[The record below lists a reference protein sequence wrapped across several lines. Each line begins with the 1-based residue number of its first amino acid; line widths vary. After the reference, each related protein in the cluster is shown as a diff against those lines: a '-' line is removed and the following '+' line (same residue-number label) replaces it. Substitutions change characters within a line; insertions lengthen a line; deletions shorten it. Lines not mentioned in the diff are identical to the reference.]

1 MATLGR
7 IAGVTID
14 PWSCWGQYVGEDSD
28 AGACQVCVELC
39 PAVFEKPAPDECARV
54 RPNARLKQHSDL
66 IVQAVSRCPVNGI
79 RVAWTR
85 RVRRPGRQE
94 VVGTW

>member
-1 MATLGR
+1 MATRGW

-14 PWSCWGQYVGEDSD
+14 PRSCWGQYIGEDSD

-54 RPNARLKQHSDL
+54 RPNAIFEQHSDL
-66 IVQAVSRCPVNGI
+66 IVQAARRCPVNGI

-85 RVRRPGRQE
+85 GTRRPGQE
-94 VVGTW
+94 VIGT